1 MAAED
6 SIPEQIWNDR
16 KLKIGPS
23 VRPSPVFKAIER
35 LSFSQEL
42 RIYIGAKNRKCDI
55 LHRLIE
61 PPRYWER
68 AGEPMIKNVE
78 NLFSFPFPSLTTQNT
93 SGRWERCAV
102 IVTNDPFFAESVI
115 IVVRVFGANKALGD
129 TWYLWWAHHYP
140 GHCLW
145 QHLVTCDDV
154 SSGAGYCDLW
164 HLWDWAPVTR
174 HSPPPPSQ
182 ESSHIPLC
190 TAAHCWV
197 LRLKLTPGAT
207 QIWDSVGIDI
217 DPSQTNGRPQI
228 SECGAAWS
236 WEAHQLRQRETV

>member
-61 PPRYWER
+61 PPRYWKR

-78 NLFSFPFPSLTTQNT
+78 NLFSFPFPSPATQNT

-129 TWYLWWAHHYP
+129 TWYLGRAHHYP
-140 GHCLW
+140 GHVCDNTAHVMWASLGI
-145 QHLVTCDDV
+145 VTCDTSDPLRL
-154 SSGAGYCDLW
+154 SPGS
-164 HLWDWAPVTR
+164 R
-174 HSPPPPSQ
+174 HSTLSSPAISGVSPHPPALPAQ
-182 ESSHIPLC
+182 LL
-190 TAAHCWV
+190 TAGC
-197 LRLKLTPGAT
+197 
-207 QIWDSVGIDI
+207 
-217 DPSQTNGRPQI
+217 
-228 SECGAAWS
+228 
-236 WEAHQLRQRETV
+236 